1 MDNNGE
7 KTQDKKETKSKMPSG
22 TFPGGKEKTVLKN
35 ITINLPDVYC
45 SVIDKLVNMKLI
57 ASRSE
62 AVRMALRD
70 YLHKDYKNLDLLSY
84 FENTKITKI

>member
-1 MDNNGE
+1 MDKNGE
-7 KTQDKKETKSKMPSG
+7 KTQDKNASKPNPLKESLSEV
-22 TFPGGKEKTVLKN
+22 KEKSTLKN

-45 SVIDKLVNMKLI
+45 SVIDKLVHMKLI

-70 YLHKDYKNLDLLSY
+70 YLHKDYKNLDLLSN
-84 FENTKITKI
+84 FDK